1 MARRGARQV
10 VPLSLARYVVVGAVS
25 TAVHYAALVG
35 AVEWLHWP
43 AWWASGAGAVLGA
56 QVAFLGNRQFTFA
69 HQGKLRASW
78 PRFQATAGVGS
89 LLGMVIVA
97 AVVRVGG
104 HYLLGQVLAT
114 LSAMGLTYV
123 INRRWTFA
131 HPPGSTHPPN

>member
-1 MARRGARQV
+1 M
-10 VPLSLARYVVVGAVS
+10 SLARYAAVGAVS
-25 TAVHYAALVG
+25 TAVHYAALVV

-69 HQGKLRASW
+69 HQGDMRASW
-78 PRFQATAGVGS
+78 PRFQATAGVGT
-89 LLGMVIVA
+89 LLGMAIVA
-97 AVVRVGG
+97 AVVHLGG

-114 LSAMGLTYV
+114 LSSMGVTYV

-131 HPPGSTHPPN
+131 HQPASTHRPK